1 MTIGEVAALAEVPP
15 ATVRYYE
22 RRGLIAA
29 APRTRAGYRVY
40 GEDTAER
47 LRFIRHA
54 QRLGFSLEEIQE
66 LLSLR
71 VHDPRACRH
80 VESVA
85 REKVRV
91 IEQRVLELRRIQRTL
106 ENLVR
111 SCEARRP
118 TDECPVLA
126 ALIEEN
132 NQ

>member
-54 QRLGFSLEEIQE
+54 QRGG
-66 LLSLR
+66 
-71 VHDPRACRH
+71 
-80 VESVA
+80 
-85 REKVRV
+85 
-91 IEQRVLELRRIQRTL
+91 RRT
-106 ENLVR
+106 NVPC
-111 SCEARRP
+111 SP
-118 TDECPVLA
+118 P
-126 ALIEEN
+126 
-132 NQ
+132 